1 MNREA
6 FDATEVALIKAE
18 GLAIALGRLAVDG
31 NLLNVNDPEALALR
45 TLIDV
50 LGEAIN
56 EVIKLHAAE
65 LPAKAAA

>member
-1 MNREA
+1 
-6 FDATEVALIKAE
+6 
-18 GLAIALGRLAVDG
+18 VDG

>member
-1 MNREA
+1 MNRKA

-18 GLAIALGRLAVDG
+18 GLTIALGRLAVDG

-50 LGEAIN
+50 LGETIT
-56 EVIKLHAAE
+56 EVITLHAAE